1 MELAET
7 LKKVRVDMYP
17 PDPVLS
23 RFASTTDS
31 RMIQGPSQYLED
43 SKKAEQVCRGA
54 PRVCM

>member
-1 MELAET
+1 
-7 LKKVRVDMYP
+7 MYP

-43 SKKAEQVCRGA
+43 SKKAEQVVCRGV